1 MIWTNRTLG
10 KMIDLVLRITA
21 VQNVYGTRSKPKILT
36 RSSK

>member
-21 VQNVYGTRSKPKILT
+21 VQNVYGSDFINFP
-36 RSSK
+36 